1 VGTLNTVE
9 AKVADPASGSLTLAG
24 HAIRTSSSL
33 KGAVGDPVIMAL
45 RPEMVTLD
53 GIDGEPVP
61 NANRV
66 RSIVTDIA
74 FLGSVVR
81 VSVDIGDGTIVH
93 VDTFNNPNLAV
104 PPAGSPVMLSFPP
117 EACLVLKTEDV
128 SQEVD
133 ALAAAEAML

>member
-1 VGTLNTVE
+1 
-9 AKVADPASGSLTLAG
+9 
-24 HAIRTSSSL
+24 
-33 KGAVGDPVIMAL
+33 
-45 RPEMVTLD
+45 MVTLD

-104 PPAGSPVMLSFPP
+104 PPAGVAGDAVVPARGLSR
-117 EACLVLKTEDV
+117 AQDRDV
-128 SQEVD
+128 SQEID